1 MVTKPADGAPLE
13 HTVSAKNNGVG
24 IKENVIKLN
33 NTESQGIHY
42 GAN

>member
-1 MVTKPADGAPLE
+1 MVTKSADGTALE
-13 HTVSAKNNGVG
+13 HTVSAKNYQVG

-42 GAN
+42 RAN